1 MTFNADAHGH
11 LITQRAPSDDEQT
24 PAQREQRADDRFD
37 ELWNDLKARMRGA
50 RGEREAIRTYGE
62 DELTMM
68 HGAKVSVWETE
79 VDDNDAPVA
88 MVSVKMR
95 RASLRFL
102 THRED
107 LINIAAHCLGA
118 VADMDELNN
127 EQR

>member
-37 ELWNDLKARMRGA
+37 ELWNDLKARIRA
-50 RGEREAIRTYGE
+50 SRGERDEVRTFGEGPLDQQYGA
-62 DELTMM
+62 T
-68 HGAKVSVWETE
+68 VSVWEPDEDEDGKLAVTIG
-79 VDDNDAPVA
+79 
-88 MVSVKMR
+88 VSMR
-95 RASLRFL
+95 NASVRFA
-102 THRED
+102 THRDD

-127 EQR
+127 EQQ